1 MTGYSTVLT
10 ALNNFGGR
18 QQLPI
23 LRFHFSLISPL
34 LRHICIDIS
43 DSIDRGP
50 PPYICNSMCFFN
62 KHEVYKYVEKSKFI
76 IIHFQKSLAGHFFQ
90 ISDQFMSA

>member
-50 PPYICNSMCFFN
+50 PPYICNSLCFFN
-62 KHEVYKYVEKSKFI
+62 KLEVYMYIQNLSKI
-76 IIHFQKSLAGHFFQ
+76 QNS
-90 ISDQFMSA
+90 

>member
-43 DSIDRGP
+43 DSIDRVP
-50 PPYICNSMCFFN
+50 PLTIYLQFFVSLTN
-62 KHEVYKYVEKSKFI
+62 FKFTCISKIHRKFEVYNYTFSKKLSWTFP
-76 IIHFQKSLAGHFFQ
+76 SN
-90 ISDQFMSA
+90 